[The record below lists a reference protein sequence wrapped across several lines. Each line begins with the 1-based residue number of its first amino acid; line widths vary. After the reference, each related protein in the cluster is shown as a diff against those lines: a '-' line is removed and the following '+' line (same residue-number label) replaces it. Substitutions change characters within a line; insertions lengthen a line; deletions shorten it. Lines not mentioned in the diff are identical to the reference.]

1 MTKKVNSRK
10 KQAEFTKNKIFET
23 ATDLIEKKGYN
34 QVTIREICKKAGVAK
49 GTFYH
54 YFSAKEDLIIET
66 YKRIDQYYDEIIEK
80 GFSCDN
86 TIQQIIEIVAHKAVY
101 VQKCKIDKVK
111 EVYKAQME
119 VGNNFFTSKDRSSY
133 KILYNIIQKAQA
145 NNEFIK
151 TKTAAEI
158 TTFIWIIVRGII
170 YDWCVNNG
178 SYDLET
184 FLKKYIKDILQTFLK

>member
-1 MTKKVNSRK
+1 MDKKVTSRK
-10 KQAEFTKNKIFET
+10 LQAAKTKNKIFET
-23 ATDLIEKKGYN
+23 ASDLIEKKGYN

-54 YFSAKEDLIIET
+54 YFSAKEDIIIET

-86 TIQQIIEIVAHKAVY
+86 TIQKIIEIVSHQAIY

-119 VGNNFFTSKDRSSY
+119 VENDFFSSKERSSY
-133 KILYNIIQKAQA
+133 KILAEIIKTAQA

-178 SYDLET
+178 SYDLEAY
-184 FLKKYIKDILQTFLK
+184 LKKYIKEILQTFKK

>member
-1 MTKKVNSRK
+1 
-10 KQAEFTKNKIFET
+10 
-23 ATDLIEKKGYN
+23 
-34 QVTIREICKKAGVAK
+34 
-49 GTFYH
+49 
-54 YFSAKEDLIIET
+54 
-66 YKRIDQYYDEIIEK
+66 
-80 GFSCDN
+80 
-86 TIQQIIEIVAHKAVY
+86 
-101 VQKCKIDKVK
+101 
-111 EVYKAQME
+111 ME